1 MIVGSGNIA
10 RCLTDRENA
19 IFFASG
25 VSNSR
30 CEDKEQFDRERDLL
44 YETARKNYQHKCLFY
59 FSSARLNFLE
69 KSTRSNPF
77 NATPYEAHKRDR
89 EHSVRIMFPN
99 YVILRIGNLI
109 GDTNPNTFINY
120 IKNRQAQ
127 GLSVEIR
134 DEYKYMIDGA
144 TLNMLCQTLPLDQ
157 KIEITVATKIAKVR
171 DLL

>member
-1 MIVGSGNIA
+1 MIVGRGNIA
-10 RCLTDRENA
+10 RCLTDRPGA

-30 CEDKEQFDRERDLL
+30 AEDHAAFIREKELL
-44 YETARKNYQHKCLFY
+44 GNVLLHTAGKMCLFY
-59 FSSARLNFLE
+59 FSSISAQQ
-69 KSTRSNPF
+69 
-77 NATPYEAHKRDR
+77 AQTPYQKFKLKQEWYVKNLYK
-89 EHSVRIMFPN
+89 N

-157 KIEITVATKIAKVR
+157 KIELTVATKIAKVR
-171 DLL
+171 DLIQ

>member
-10 RCLTDRENA
+10 KCLTDRDGA

-30 CEDKEQFDRERDLL
+30 CEDLRQFIRERDLL
-44 YETARKNYQHKCLFY
+44 FQLMGVSRCLFY
-59 FSSARLNFLE
+59 FSSIGVINWQQSAYLNHKLNMENYVKENF
-69 KSTRSNPF
+69 PF
-77 NATPYEAHKRDR
+77 
-89 EHSVRIMFPN
+89 

-120 IKNRQAQ
+120 IKDRQAK
-127 GLSVEIR
+127 GLSVEIK
-134 DEYKYMIDGA
+134 DELRYMIDGA

-157 KIEITVATKIAKVR
+157 KIELTVATKIAKVR
-171 DLL
+171 DLLQ

>member
-1 MIVGSGNIA
+1 MIIGSGNIA
-10 RCLTDRENA
+10 KCLTDRRGA

-30 CEDKEQFDRERDLL
+30 CKDIKEFEREYNLL
-44 YETARKNYQHKCLFY
+44 QNIPCDQCIFY
-59 FSSARLNFLE
+59 FTSISAIEGNE
-69 KSTRSNPF
+69 QYHK
-77 NATPYEAHKRDR
+77 HKRLMENAVKR
-89 EHSVRIMFPN
+89 WFPQH
-99 YVILRIGNLI
+99 VILRIGNLI

-134 DEYKYMIDGA
+134 DELKYMIDGA

-157 KIEITVATKIAKVR
+157 KIELTIATKIAKVK

>member
-1 MIVGSGNIA
+1 MEGYV
-10 RCLTDRENA
+10 REV
-19 IFFASG
+19 F
-25 VSNSR
+25 
-30 CEDKEQFDRERDLL
+30 Q
-44 YETARKNYQHKCLFY
+44 
-59 FSSARLNFLE
+59 
-69 KSTRSNPF
+69 
-77 NATPYEAHKRDR
+77 
-89 EHSVRIMFPN
+89 N

-157 KIEITVATKIAKVR
+157 KIELTVATKIAKVK
-171 DLL
+171 DLIV

>member
-1 MIVGSGNIA
+1 MIIGSGAIA
-10 RCLTDRENA
+10 KCLTDREGTTL
-19 IFFASG
+19 FAAG

-30 CEDKEQFDRERDLL
+30 CDDQDQFEREQLRLFMIHRLNP
-44 YETARKNYQHKCLFY
+44 ETCLFY
-59 FSSARLNFLE
+59 FSSIQCQFSTNAYFKHKLNME
-69 KSTRSNPF
+69 KYVRSWF
-77 NATPYEAHKRDR
+77 D
-89 EHSVRIMFPN
+89 N

-157 KIEITVATKIAKVR
+157 KIELTIATKIAKVK

>member
-1 MIVGSGNIA
+1 MIVGSGSIA
-10 RCLTDRENA
+10 RCLTDREGA

-30 CEDKEQFDRERDLL
+30 YVPVSEQQREMDLL
-44 YETARKNYQHKCLFY
+44 AKQKRDACLFY
-59 FSSARLNFLE
+59 FSSMRLNFDYTDAYSRHKAAME
-69 KSTRSNPF
+69 KCVKSW
-77 NATPYEAHKRDR
+77 
-89 EHSVRIMFPN
+89 FPSHA
-99 YVILRIGNLI
+99 ILRIGNLI
-109 GDTNPNTFINY
+109 GDINPNTFINY

-134 DEYKYMIDGA
+134 NEYKYMIDGA

-157 KIEITVATKIAKVR
+157 KIELTVATKIAKVK

>member
-10 RCLTDRENA
+10 KCLTDRPGA

-30 CEDKEQFDRERDLL
+30 CEDWREFRKEEGLL
-44 YETARKNYQHKCLFY
+44 ILLHAKDPNDCIFY
-59 FSSARLNFLE
+59 FSSLSAQINVDD
-69 KSTRSNPF
+69 RSNQV
-77 NATPYEAHKRDR
+77 PYFAHKLKM
-89 EHSVRIMFPN
+89 EHIIKGICDN

-120 IKNRQAQ
+120 IKTRQAQ

-134 DEYKYMIDGA
+134 DEVKYMIDGA
-144 TLNMLCQTLPLDQ
+144 TLNMLCQTLPLNQ
-157 KIEITVATKIAKVR
+157 KIELTVATKIGKVR
-171 DLL
+171 DFL

>member
-10 RCLTDRENA
+10 RCLTDRPGA

-25 VSNSR
+25 VSNSSVKDYS
-30 CEDKEQFDRERDLL
+30 EFHRE
-44 YETARKNYQHKCLFY
+44 ARILESLRRSDGCLFY
-59 FSSARLNFLE
+59 FSSIGVNFS
-69 KSTRSNPF
+69 KS
-77 NATPYEAHKRDR
+77 PYYEGKRR
-89 EHSVRIMFPN
+89 MEIMVKVNFDK

-127 GLSVEIR
+127 GLSVEIK
-134 DEYKYMIDGA
+134 DEYRFMIDGE

-157 KIEITVATKIAKVR
+157 KIELTVATKIAKVR
-171 DLL
+171 DLI

>member
-1 MIVGSGNIA
+1 MIVGNGAIA
-10 RCLTDRENA
+10 KCLTPREGA
-19 IFFASG
+19 VFFASG

-30 CEDKEQFDRERDLL
+30 CVDQAEFHRERELIRQYADRL
-44 YETARKNYQHKCLFY
+44 ECIFY
-59 FSSARLNFLE
+59 FSSIGISFAPPNSTSAYFHHKWLCEQTIKLNY
-69 KSTRSNPF
+69 S
-77 NATPYEAHKRDR
+77 
-89 EHSVRIMFPN
+89 N

-157 KIEITVATKIAKVR
+157 KIELTVATKIAKVK
-171 DLL
+171 DLI